1 MHLHE
6 VLAMEFAALHGEPP
20 SGSLEPVPLEKE
32 QDVEKAKKAQEKKQQ
47 EHLEAIWAAVHGL
60 GEKRAAL
67 CISGGG
73 IRSATFALGVLQG
86 LARCGLLGKF
96 HYLSTVSGG
105 GYIGG
110 WLTAW
115 IQRAEGGLTEVS
127 TLLGQPPDD
136 TRPNAE
142 SSTNPGQPQDDTRP
156 NPEPTQIQNLRSY
169 SNYLSPSVGL
179 LSADTWV
186 LVATYLRNLI
196 LTWQVFIPLV
206 AAALTVPWLYAS
218 VLMIEPT
225 PYTSVPL
232 KLGLGF
238 AFIAIL
244 YMGICLPAGANK
256 RLGQVWFLVF
266 CFTPVVLS
274 ALFMTTYWAW
284 FTRYGEPLPKI
295 TFLGVDNPA
304 LPFVRLGVVLH
315 LLAWIT
321 LVVLRVVRGRT
332 KGMAGGWKR
341 FLAVLFRQVMA
352 VVLSGAI
359 GGWLLWFVAQK
370 LFPQPVACAE
380 LYCCFGVPIY
390 LLLFYLAVTVYTGL
404 SSHDTNDE
412 DREWWGRASGWI
424 LIAAAVWTAISVLVV
439 FGPLALDWTYSTVTT
454 ITAGGIAGLIT
465 MLAGLSKGTPA
476 NAEEK
481 KKGSFITLILSK
493 GATIAALIFA
503 SVVMILLVKGM
514 TSLMSYIGDIR
525 EFPWDL
531 DTVSG
536 VVGRTV
542 EYLNVILYTPIYA
555 LIWLPL
561 GLAGVAVA
569 IAYLT
574 DLNKFSL
581 HAMYRDRLIRAYL
594 GASNEDR
601 KENKFTGFDEGDNV
615 RMHRLWSPKN
625 SKRLLHVVNVALN
638 LVHGK
643 KLAWQDR
650 KATSFTLSPLHCGSF
665 EDGIGYRRTKT
676 DNGGYGGKDGV
687 SLGTSIT
694 ISGAAASPN
703 MGYHSSPVVT
713 FILTLLN
720 VRLGAWLGNPGRKGD
735 NTFYL
740 GYPRLSIRPILSEA
754 FGLTDDTSP
763 YVYLSDGGHFENL
776 GLYEMVL
783 RRCHYI
789 VVSDAGQDPK
799 CSFTDLG
806 EAVRKIRIDLG
817 ISIDFSEAI
826 SIYPRRDEPN
836 EAGRYAA
843 IGRIRYSMVD
853 AGGEKNDGVLIY
865 LKPACYGY
873 EPRDIYEYF
882 KRNPAF
888 PHESTGD
895 QFFSESQ
902 FESYRMLG
910 AYTMGKLCP
919 TGAADFESFITGI
932 KKYLAASG
940 SDGPEKPNA
949 PKKSHLSTDG

>member
-1 MHLHE
+1 VSLRKDLKPEEARRIQEEEQQHHLRN
-6 VLAMEFAALHGEPP
+6 
-20 SGSLEPVPLEKE
+20 
-32 QDVEKAKKAQEKKQQ
+32 
-47 EHLEAIWAAVHGL
+47 IWTAVHQL
-60 GEKRAAL
+60 REKRAAL

-127 TLLGQPPDD
+127 SLLGEPHD
-136 TRPNAE
+136 TRPDDELSA
-142 SSTNPGQPQDDTRP
+142 NPAQPRDATRP
-156 NPEPTQIQNLRSY
+156 NPEPAQIQNLRSN
-169 SNYLSPSVGL
+169 SNYLSPRVGL

-196 LTWQVFIPLV
+196 LTWLVFIPLV
-206 AAALTVPWLYAS
+206 AAALTIPWLYAS

-225 PYTSVPL
+225 PYTSTPL
-232 KLGLGF
+232 IFGLGF

-244 YMGICLPAGANK
+244 YMGICLPAAANK
-256 RLGQVWFLVF
+256 RIGQVWFLVF
-266 CFTPVVLS
+266 CLTPLVLS
-274 ALFMTTYWAW
+274 ALFMTTHWAW

-295 TFLGVDNPA
+295 TFLGVENPA

-315 LLAWIT
+315 LLAWST
-321 LVVLRVVRGRT
+321 LVILQVVRRR
-332 KGMAGGWKR
+332 KKLIVDGWKR
-341 FLAVLFRQVMA
+341 FIAVLFRQVVA

-359 GGWLLWFVAQK
+359 GGWLLWFAAQK
-370 LFPQPVACAE
+370 LFPQPVARGE
-380 LYCCFGVPIY
+380 LYCCFAVPIY

-412 DREWWGRASGWI
+412 DREWWARASGWI

-439 FGPLALDWTYSTVTT
+439 FGPLALSWTYST
-454 ITAGGIAGLIT
+454 IAAGGVAGVIT

-476 NAEEK
+476 NSEEK
-481 KKGSFITLILSK
+481 KKVSFITLILSK
-493 GATIAALIFA
+493 GATIAALVFA
-503 SVVMILLVKGM
+503 SVVMILLVSGM
-514 TSLMSYIGDIR
+514 TALMKYIGTIR

-531 DTVSG
+531 ETKSG

-542 EYLNVILYTPIYA
+542 EYLNVILYTPICA

-561 GLAGVAVA
+561 GLVGVAVA

-574 DLNKFSL
+574 NLNKFSL

-594 GASNEDR
+594 GASNKDR
-601 KENKFTGFDEGDNV
+601 KENRFTGFDEGDNV
-615 RMHRLWSPKN
+615 RMHQLWTDNN

-665 EDGIGYRRTKT
+665 ESGIGYRKTKT
-676 DNGGYGGKDGV
+676 DSRGYGHKDGI
-687 SLGTSIT
+687 SLGTSVT

-713 FILTLLN
+713 FVLTLLN

-817 ISIDFSEAI
+817 ISIDFSESI

-853 AGGEKNDGVLIY
+853 GGGEKNDGILIY
-865 LKPACYGY
+865 IKPACYGE

-882 KRNPAF
+882 KSNVLF
-888 PHESTGD
+888 PHESTAD

-910 AYTMGKLCP
+910 SYTMEKLCSNK
-919 TGAADFESFITGI
+919 TADFESFIAGI
-932 KKYLAASG
+932 KEYLAS
-940 SDGPEKPNA
+940 SDPDEPEIPNA
-949 PKKSHLSTDG
+949 KGN